1 MFNVKEYDFCMSLGG
16 SCAPAMQM
24 KQRGLRLASM
34 PFDWVRGRGN
44 AEYADTLAT
53 LLENGFKGWCKFETL
68 VPIPPELDRPK
79 ATDPLEVRAWD
90 KELEIGFYH
99 DFRFNIF
106 GEGGREYY
114 EGIAA
119 RYRRRIERLYEMLGK
134 ASKVLAVVVF
144 PDEPAS
150 EEVARKLKARLDALR
165 PGVSFT
171 LVALNFNSAETKDV
185 GSLDSGLF
193 VRYFARDQHA
203 YDYMRTTIAW
213 DFFEDVKLS
222 GKIAAAKDEKR
233 NATKGM
239 TFWYRIHRKLF
250 LHCKKVLE
258 RSNAI

>member
-1 MFNVKEYDFCMSLGG
+1 
-16 SCAPAMQM
+16 
-24 KQRGLRLASM
+24 M

-119 RYRRRIERLYEMLGK
+119 RYRRRIERLYEMLGR

-150 EEVARKLKARLDALR
+150 EEVARKLKAR
-165 PGVSFT
+165 
-171 LVALNFNSAETKDV
+171 SAASTR
-185 GSLDSGLF
+185 GCSCAISRGTST
-193 VRYFARDQHA
+193 
-203 YDYMRTTIAW
+203 RTTTCA
-213 DFFEDVKLS
+213 
-222 GKIAAAKDEKR
+222 R
-233 NATKGM
+233 
-239 TFWYRIHRKLF
+239 R
-250 LHCKKVLE
+250 
-258 RSNAI
+258 